1 MSVLMRASFR
11 AAGVW
16 STIRLRLT
24 VKRYAWGMALHGIR
38 GITFDAGGTLIEPNP
53 GVGAIYAEVA
63 AKHGVTA
70 NPAELDARF
79 RAVFKRMRPAPV
91 DAVSEATERA
101 FWTKLAHEVFSGI
114 ANDGTFD
121 GMFPQLWNAFS
132 EPGRWQLRPGAVET
146 LSKLRARGFRLAIL
160 SNFDSRLHAV
170 LAGLGI
176 TAMVDGVFISVD
188 VGVAKP
194 DPRIFDHAART
205 LGLEPCQLLHVGD
218 SVMADAAGAV
228 SAGWSA
234 ALLGGQFPDAVPIA
248 ELSEVPALL
257 G

>member
-1 MSVLMRASFR
+1 
-11 AAGVW
+11 
-16 STIRLRLT
+16 
-24 VKRYAWGMALHGIR
+24 MALHGIR

-53 GVGAIYAEVA
+53 CVGAIYAEIA
-63 AKHGVTA
+63 AKHGIAA

-79 RAVFKRMRPAPV
+79 RAVFKRIRPTPV
-91 DAVSEATERA
+91 DTVSEATERE
-101 FWTKLAHEVFSGI
+101 FWSRLAREVFSGV
-114 ANDGTFD
+114 AGDGVF
-121 GMFPQLWNAFS
+121 GEMFPQLWNAFAES
-132 EPGRWQLRPGAVET
+132 GRWRPLPGALET
-146 LSKLRARGFRLAIL
+146 LSTLRERRFQLAII

-170 LAGLGI
+170 LEGLGI
-176 TAMVDGVFISVD
+176 TAMVDGVFLSVE

-194 DPRIFDHAART
+194 DPRIFEHAARA

-234 ALLGGQFPDAVPIA
+234 ALLGGQFPDAVPITD
-248 ELSEVPALL
+248 LNEVPALL